1 MEYYDSFGCSG
12 AQQEQAADGFGRG
25 SGEWRWRRGDGEGSH
40 AHCVSLRLRGGRGR
54 GDRGDKFND
63 DTSLSIYRGT
73 MPQDISS
80 EDEDHHLVE
89 SLSTRNHVSDH
100 KDATEL
106 EKVVKNA
113 ILEAKYEDGTLPNPR
128 YMNLTAEEERQL
140 ELDELL
146 WFAAE
151 HNELDL
157 ALQVPSIFFAAVK
170 CSNTS
175 PLLSNAVITRTTG
188 AQGRRETAP
197 TARCA
202 PS

>member
-1 MEYYDSFGCSG
+1 
-12 AQQEQAADGFGRG
+12 
-25 SGEWRWRRGDGEGSH
+25 
-40 AHCVSLRLRGGRGR
+40 
-54 GDRGDKFND
+54 
-63 DTSLSIYRGT
+63 

-80 EDEDHHLVE
+80 EDEDHHVVE
-89 SLSTRNHVSDH
+89 SLNTRNHVIDH

-106 EKVVKNA
+106 EKVVKNT

-157 ALQVPSIFFAAVK
+157 ALQVPSILL
-170 CSNTS
+170 CSSKFSDT
-175 PLLSNAVITRTTG
+175 LRY
-188 AQGRRETAP
+188 
-197 TARCA
+197 
-202 PS
+202 